1 MNKYEMDM
9 CSGPLL
15 KKLVIFAAPLM
26 LSGILQLL
34 FNAMDIIVVG
44 RWSGD
49 DALAAVG
56 STSSLNIVIMNL
68 FIGITIGANVLTAR
82 YYASRDYKSL
92 SDTVHTA
99 ILSGIICGFI
109 LLAAGILISRPAL
122 ELMGSPDD
130 VIDLST
136 LYMRI
141 YFCGMPFFMVYNFGA
156 AILRATGDTRRPLYY
171 LIAAGLTNICLN
183 LIFVIVFGLGVAGV
197 AIATV
202 ISQVLSSSLVIRLLI
217 KTDGPC
223 HLDIRRLRINIRI
236 LGDMLRIGVPAGI
249 QGMFINI
256 SNVLIQSSV
265 NSFGS
270 LAMAGYAAA
279 ANVNGF
285 LYMAVNAIT
294 QTCLS
299 FTSQNYGIGNTK
311 RIDRIILMCVAMDL
325 AVGSI
330 LGVLSC
336 IFGKSI
342 LGIYSTNPEVIAY
355 GMENILII
363 CLPYALCGV
372 MDTLPGAIRGMNYST
387 VPMFITLTGVC
398 FFRIF
403 WIYTIFPLD
412 RTLTNLFISFPASW
426 IITIIMQ
433 TICLL
438 IVRSKMH
445 SHFSASKAFETK

>member
-1 MNKYEMDM
+1 MSKYEMDM

-15 KKLVIFAAPLM
+15 KKLIIFSAPLM
-26 LSGILQLL
+26 LSGMLQLL

-44 RWSGD
+44 RWTGSR
-49 DALAAVG
+49 ALAAVG

-82 YYASRDYKSL
+82 YYASRDFKKL

-99 ILSGIICGFI
+99 ILTGIVSGFM
-109 LLAAGILISRPAL
+109 LLAAGVLISRPAL

-183 LIFVIVFGLGVAGV
+183 MIFVIIFNMGVAGV
-197 AIATV
+197 AVATV
-202 ISQVLSSSLVIRLLI
+202 ISQMLSCSLVVRLLI
-217 KTDGPC
+217 KTDGPY
-223 HLDIRRLRINIRI
+223 HLNIRALRINWRI
-236 LGDMLRIGVPAGI
+236 LGDMLRIGVPAGL
-249 QGMFINI
+249 QSMLINF

-270 LAMAGYAAA
+270 LAMAGCAAA
-279 ANVNGF
+279 TNVNSF
-285 LYMAVNAIT
+285 LYMGVNAVT
-294 QTCLS
+294 QACLS
-299 FTSQNYGIGNTK
+299 FTSQNYGVGNTK
-311 RIDRIILMCVAMDL
+311 RIDRIIVLCVMMDIV
-325 AVGSI
+325 VGTV
-330 LGVLSC
+330 LGVLSAV
-336 IFGKSI
+336 FGESV
-342 LGIYSTNPEVIAY
+342 LGIYSTDPKVIAY
-355 GMENILII
+355 GMENIMVV
-363 CLPYALCGV
+363 CVPYALCGI

-398 FFRIF
+398 LFRIF
-403 WIYTIFPLD
+403 WIYTIFPMH

-426 IITIIMQ
+426 VITIAMQ
-433 TICLL
+433 TVCLL
-438 IVRSKMH
+438 IVRAKVRKRY
-445 SHFSASKAFETK
+445 APAD

>member
-15 KKLVIFAAPLM
+15 RKLIVFSAPLM
-26 LSGILQLL
+26 LSGVLQLL

-44 RWSGD
+44 RWAGD
-49 DALAAVG
+49 NSMAAVG
-56 STSSLNIVIMNL
+56 STTSLNIVITNL
-68 FIGITIGANVLTAR
+68 FFGISIGANVLAAR
-82 YYASRDYKSL
+82 YYASKEEKRL

-99 ILSGIICGFI
+99 IATAMISGVI
-109 LLAAGILISRPAL
+109 LLFAGILISRPAL
-122 ELMGSPDD
+122 EMMGSPDD

-141 YFCGMPFFMVYNFGA
+141 YFCGMPFFMTYNFGA
-156 AILRATGDTRRPLYY
+156 SILRAIGDTRRPLYY
-171 LIAAGLTNICLN
+171 LILAGITNVVLN
-183 LIFVIVFGLGVAGV
+183 MIFVICFNMDVAGV

-202 ISQVLSSSLVIRLLI
+202 ISQALSCALVLRLLL
-217 KTDGPC
+217 KATGAYR
-223 HLDIRRLRINIRI
+223 LNIRKLRINGAI
-236 LGDMLRIGVPAGI
+236 LLDMLRIGLPAGI
-249 QGMFINI
+249 QGMLINF

-279 ANVNGF
+279 SNINGF

-294 QTCLS
+294 QTCLN
-299 FTSQNYGIGNTK
+299 FTSQNYGVGNLK
-311 RIDRIILMCVAMDL
+311 RIDRVIVMCVAMDL
-325 AVGSI
+325 VVGTV

-336 IFGKSI
+336 VFGQEL
-342 LGIYSTNPEVIAY
+342 LGIYSADPVVIAY
-355 GMENILII
+355 GMENIIVI

-398 FFRIF
+398 LFRIF
-403 WIYTIFPLD
+403 WIYTIFPTH
-412 RTLTNLFISFPASW
+412 RTLTNLFVSFPVSW
-426 IITIIMQ
+426 VITIAMQ
-433 TICLL
+433 FVCLM
-438 IVRSKMH
+438 IVRSKVRKK
-445 SHFSASKAFETK
+445 FAKI